1 MDTEIND
8 ATAAENNPVYGPLV
22 SVNEALGVEDNDAQ
36 R

>member
-8 ATAAENNPVYGPLV
+8 ATAAENKPVYDRRV
-22 SVNEALGVEDNDAQ
+22 SVNEAIGIEDNDAQ